1 MLGRP
6 RRVFSCLLPSNIH
19 RHVHVTL
26 PPLHCLH
33 GARSQR
39 RAERIADERTRV
51 RSAAMD
57 HRRQRAGC
65 PPVGTDRPGGARRR
79 RRCRLT
85 YVRQACPAG
94 PPAGVESAS
103 AGADPHRR
111 TEAARS
117 GPADRIG
124 SRDQHHHPTILPRLG
139 LECTLARRTCAA
151 FDRGAVLTK
160 RSVRARRRISRCLI
174 DVRASVRRGA
184 ARCDAARSARHRRP
198 SDFCGRTT
206 AP

>member
-1 MLGRP
+1 VSSLAC
-6 RRVFSCLLPSNIH
+6 CLVISTGTCTSH
-19 RHVHVTL
+19 SH
-26 PPLHCLH
+26 PLHCLH

-124 SRDQHHHPTILPRLG
+124 SDHGISIIIRRSCRGSAWSARLR
-139 LECTLARRTCAA
+139 AS

>member
-1 MLGRP
+1 MHGVQSEQETTAGRHRTGGEHSHSTQVSPIPAQQHGEKLLLGRP

-51 RSAAMD
+51 RSADMD

-85 YVRQACPAG
+85 YVRQACPPAG

-124 SRDQHHHPTILPRLG
+124 SDHGISVIIRRSCRGSAWSARL
-139 LECTLARRTCAA
+139 R
-151 FDRGAVLTK
+151 
-160 RSVRARRRISRCLI
+160 
-174 DVRASVRRGA
+174 A
-184 ARCDAARSARHRRP
+184 ARAPPLTAARS
-198 SDFCGRTT
+198 
-206 AP
+206 